1 MQYKTIQELY
11 LAVGVAGCIV
21 VVFLALFTYLVIAS
35 EKKRSEQMDKLV
47 IANEE
52 KRDEQMEKQ
61 SEQMEKLV
69 DKLSDLQTNDVDFK
83 NLMQGL
89 TETVKELSTTN
100 RIVADTVS
108 RLDFYNK
115 DLHKKLDRHDAKSER
130 ILDEIRG

>member
-11 LAVGVAGCIV
+11 LAIGVAGAIV
-21 VVFLALFTYLVIAS
+21 VVFLGLFTYLVVAS
-35 EKKRSEQMDKLV
+35 EKKRSEQMD
-47 IANEE
+47 
-52 KRDEQMEKQ
+52 R
-61 SEQMEKLV
+61 LV
-69 DKLSDLQTNDVDFK
+69 DKLAELQTNDVDFK

-115 DLHKKLDRHDAKSER
+115 DLHKKLDRHDAKSEK
-130 ILDEIRG
+130 ILEEIRN

>member
-21 VVFLALFTYLVIAS
+21 VVFLALFTYLVVTS
-35 EKKRSEQMDKLV
+35 EKKRSEQMD
-47 IANEE
+47 
-52 KRDEQMEKQ
+52 
-61 SEQMEKLV
+61 KLV

-115 DLHKKLDRHDAKSER
+115 DLHKKLDRHDAKSEQ
-130 ILDEIRG
+130 ILDRMRK